1 MRLAVFVLVLANLLL
16 LGWSRGYLTVADNPD
31 SRRVGQ
37 QLRAEEVKVV
47 SRGDPPRAASMNHET
62 ASAVEKK
69 NEKDE
74 KSEKGESASV
84 TEKKIADRC
93 QSWREVA
100 VVDADG
106 VERLV
111 TEKFPA
117 FKVVRTAIAESNGY
131 WVFIPPSATREDV
144 SQKTAE
150 LQQQGVHDYFVVQA
164 SGPNRFAISLGTY
177 RTEEAANAGL
187 AVLRAKGVKTAK
199 IGERIGKVSS
209 NTLEIHGPEN
219 EADAL
224 RQAVAALLPKAVS
237 SVCQEKAAEV
247 AR

>member
-1 MRLAVFVLVLANLLL
+1 MRIAVFVLVFANLLL
-16 LGWSRGYLTVADNPD
+16 LGWSRGYLNIADNPD

-37 QLRAEEVKVV
+37 QLRAEDVKVV
-47 SRGDPPRAASMNHET
+47 PRGDSPRATGTKDET
-62 ASAVEKK
+62 ASVVEQK
-69 NEKDE
+69 NEK
-74 KSEKGESASV
+74 SESV
-84 TEKKIADRC
+84 TEKKLADRC
-93 QSWREVA
+93 LSWRDVSVA
-100 VVDADG
+100 DADG
-106 VERLV
+106 VERLM

-117 FKVVRTAIAESNGY
+117 FKVFRTAIAESNGY
-131 WVFIPPSATREDV
+131 WVFIPPSATREEV
-144 SQKTAE
+144 SQKTTE

-209 NTLEIHGPEN
+209 NTLEIRGPEN
-219 EADAL
+219 ESDAL
-224 RQAVAALLPKAVS
+224 HQAVAALLPKAVS
-237 SVCQEKAAEV
+237 SACQESVVEV